1 MYELLIPHYTC
12 PVLLTTN
19 DSLTFLLPSPPPPP
33 SPVVLESKVEQLE
46 KELQETRQTHRQ
58 EVERLQK
65 ELQKG
70 LATFLRPRASCQELA
85 V

>member
-1 MYELLIPHYTC
+1 MDLFKEQCKQWQKTQ
-12 PVLLTTN
+12 
-19 DSLTFLLPSPPPPP
+19 
-33 SPVVLESKVEQLE
+33 VVLESKVEQLE